1 MLLRIGFM
9 LSHNDSG
16 LILQRLVTKKK
27 MNKTQFDTRNYQSI
41 RVFTEEVGT
50 EIDRE
55 FVTEVHLGQIEKM
68 SRRRLDWRPSSC
80 RDSLASLLH
89 R

>member
-41 RVFTEEVGT
+41 RVFTEELRT

-55 FVTEVHLGQIEKM
+55 FVTEVHLGQIEKLQDA
-68 SRRRLDWRPSSC
+68 RT
-80 RDSLASLLH
+80 
-89 R
+89 